1 MKPRDDERLQ
11 DMLESARKAVRFARG
26 KSRSDLDTD
35 ELLSLGLVRLIEIIG
50 EAARNVSDTTKL
62 THPEIQ
68 WRQIAATRDRLI
80 HAYSSVDLDIIW
92 DIVQNDLPPLISSL
106 EQVLHAKGT

>member
-1 MKPRDDERLQ
+1 MKPRDDGRLQ
-11 DMLESARKAVRFARG
+11 DMLESARKTVRFAQG

-50 EAARNVSDTTKL
+50 EAAKNVSEPTKL
-62 THPEIQ
+62 THSEIP

-80 HAYSSVDLDIIW
+80 HAYSYIDLDIIW
-92 DIVQNDLPPLISSL
+92 DIVQNDMPSLISSL
-106 EQVLHAKGT
+106 ERALHAKGT

>member
-11 DMLESARKAVRFARG
+11 DMLESARKTVRFAQG
-26 KSRSDLDTD
+26 KSRSDLDAD

-50 EAARNVSDTTKL
+50 EAAKNVTDSTKL
-62 THPEIQ
+62 THPEIP

-80 HAYSSVDLDIIW
+80 HAYSSIDLDIIW
-92 DIVQNDLPPLISSL
+92 DIIKNDLPSLISSL
-106 EQVLHAKGT
+106 ERVLASNGT

>member
-11 DMLESARKAVRFARG
+11 DMLESARKAARFARG
-26 KSRSDLDTD
+26 KSRSDLVTD
-35 ELLSLGLVRLIEIIG
+35 ELRSLGLVRLIEIIG
-50 EAARNVSDTTKL
+50 ETARNVRDTSKL

-80 HAYSSVDLDIIW
+80 PACSSVDLHITW
-92 DIVQNDLPPLISSL
+92 DISQNDLPPLIPSL
-106 EQVLHAKGT
+106 EPVLPAE